1 MGNYKGKSISLE
13 RKQAVSLEDAIPQ
26 FLKSMRWSA
35 EMNEHLVLSAWDKVT
50 GAGAYT
56 LSKYMK
62 NGVLYCGISSSVVRN
77 QLFFNKGAIIEAI
90 NKEVLS
96 DPLFSSKDGK
106 GPLKTLILR

>member
-1 MGNYKGKSISLE
+1 MGNYTGKSISLE

-62 NGVLYCGISSSVVRN
+62 TGC
-77 QLFFNKGAIIEAI
+77 FTAEF
-90 NKEVLS
+90 
-96 DPLFSSKDGK
+96 
-106 GPLKTLILR
+106 LRQ